1 MKHRVIDSPIGPLT
15 LVVDDAGA
23 LTGVYMAE
31 HAHAPDAAAR
41 GVRDDTV
48 APESAAQLAEYFAG
62 TRTAFDL
69 VVAPVGTAFQ
79 RRVWAA
85 LREIPYGQTWT
96 YGRLAAHLGNP
107 RASRAVG
114 LANARNPLSIVVPC
128 HRVVGARGS
137 LTGYAGGVARKRWLL
152 DHERDALQGRFR
164 QR

>member
-48 APESAAQLAEYFAG
+48 APEAAAQLVEYFAG
-62 TRTAFDL
+62 TRTSFDL

-128 HRVVGARGS
+128 HRVVGTRGS